1 MTISPKE
8 LKKPIDMSQ
17 YFIETVTMD
26 SISNTSSGL
35 DVYNTIKKDIEGFTA
50 PNDNEDNPTD
60 TAIKDR
66 FKDAA
71 IATPTPCFSLTR
83 EDLIDEL
90 LTFFQEKNTY
100 EISDKNLRE
109 FILGIFGNS
118 KKMNTPT
125 SITDCVDSLLLPLIF
140 EDWQKDKRV
149 YRIGTDVQDEFIG
162 DQFISFDLDKM
173 KDFAFPV
180 WVEFPQ
186 SAIPVTDS
194 ANTMTSALVYAKC
207 TDYYI
212 TFMAWYF
219 SDQNED
225 EHAVSIGYTRL
236 KAPGKKEMDTEHYI
250 TAKLSP
256 CTGADSTLAAI
267 LPVIL
272 SESKNLAEYESANT
286 YHAPTPG
293 FIKNKISEVQV
304 WTLL

>member
-1 MTISPKE
+1 
-8 LKKPIDMSQ
+8 
-17 YFIETVTMD
+17 
-26 SISNTSSGL
+26 
-35 DVYNTIKKDIEGFTA
+35 
-50 PNDNEDNPTD
+50 
-60 TAIKDR
+60 
-66 FKDAA
+66 
-71 IATPTPCFSLTR
+71 
-83 EDLIDEL
+83 
-90 LTFFQEKNTY
+90 
-100 EISDKNLRE
+100 
-109 FILGIFGNS
+109 
-118 KKMNTPT
+118 
-125 SITDCVDSLLLPLIF
+125 
-140 EDWQKDKRV
+140 
-149 YRIGTDVQDEFIG
+149 
-162 DQFISFDLDKM
+162 M